1 MMKAIVK
8 IKFWP
13 LIIVGL
19 VWLFGTIV
27 PFVNASARLL
37 TAAGTEIVSAIFP
50 RVLTTE
56 HTVVATLLGPLAPA
70 AGSDADVIL
79 RAGLIIATIT
89 GVGLLIE
96 LPWLANRP
104 RSQRPKTWICN
115 ACSAENHQQC
125 RGALLLVSRAREGA
139 RPCQCE
145 HCALNR

>member
-1 MMKAIVK
+1 MKAIVK

-13 LIIVGL
+13 LIVVGL

-27 PFVNASARLL
+27 PFANGIVRLL
-37 TAAGTEIVSAIFP
+37 NEAVTEIVGAIFP

-56 HTVVATLLGPLAPA
+56 YTAVATLLGPLAPV
-70 AGSDADVIL
+70 AGSDAEVIL

-96 LPWLANRP
+96 LPWLADRH
-104 RSQRPKTWICN
+104 RSQRPKTWICD
-115 ACSAENHQQC
+115 ACGAGNHQQC

-145 HCALNR
+145 LCALNR